1 MQPTKKDQKRLE
13 YIITVRY
20 YSGIMYDLHWFM
32 ESYPR
37 LNVHIEN
44 IDMENQWFPQKKN
57 LQTVHSPHLYVS
69 LWDIYDTTI
78 PTRGFPICHMSWYN
92 NGYFWVSDNHDN
104 DDQPMEFGGYPIFR
118 QSHRAGVNWIE
129 ILPEKSEKWNKSL
142 PKSDPSRTSS
152 EGESIGM

>member
-44 IDMENQWFPQKKN
+44 IDMENQWFPQKKIYKRFI
-57 LQTVHSPHLYVS
+57 LHTYMLVYGIFMIQPSQLGDSPYV
-69 LWDIYDTTI
+69 
-78 PTRGFPICHMSWYN
+78 ICHDIIMAIFELVIIMIMMINRWSL
-92 NGYFWVSDNHDN
+92 GGTLFSDK
-104 DDQPMEFGGYPIFR
+104 
-118 QSHRAGVNWIE
+118 A
-129 ILPEKSEKWNKSL
+129 
-142 PKSDPSRTSS
+142 
-152 EGESIGM
+152 IGRG